1 MATKILEAKKILE
14 EYAPAGEFL
23 AYISKE
29 EAELLKSLGSSGT
42 PVEETGIPSFQLP
55 GYLEDTAKDYAKQ
68 ATGAYSVP
76 IDTSKFTGQQFVA
89 GEDPLQTS
97 AINLATAGVGSYAPY
112 LTAAQQ
118 GLTTAGTDVAG
129 ARTGITAAQA
139 DIGAAGADITGARAD
154 IAAAGTDIG
163 AARTAAGGLGALT
176 GPTAYQPFMS
186 PYQQDVIDASM
197 TEYDRQA
204 AMRQQTLRDQSFGV
218 PGAFGGGRE
227 GVQQAE
233 YQLGSDRNRAMLQA
247 GLLQQGYGNAQNAAQ
262 QAFQNQQAI
271 AGGHL
276 GLGAAQQ
283 QLGGAGLGVGQA
295 QQAYG
300 QNQLAAAQA
309 GLGMGQAQ
317 LGLGR
322 EQMNLSNFQR
332 AGLGADV
339 GALGQLGSLRQGLT
353 QAQLSAQQQA
363 HQTAAYEPYGRLS
376 QYGQGITGLTG
387 GVAAAQYQQ
396 PQQATPGASALSTAL
411 GVGGLYQKIFH
422 PQPMFG

>member
-42 PVEETGIPSFQLP
+42 LVEETGIPSFQLP

-89 GEDPLQTS
+89 GEDPLQTQ
-97 AINLATAGVGSYAPY
+97 AISLATQGVGAYQPY

-118 GLTTAGTDVAG
+118 GLTTAGADVAG
-129 ARTGITAAQA
+129 ARA
-139 DIGAAGADITGARAD
+139 DVAAAGADITGARAD
-154 IAAAGTDIG
+154 IAAAADGTDIAG
-163 AARTAAGGLGALT
+163 ARTAAAGLGALT

-204 AMRQQTLRDQSFGV
+204 AMRQQTIRDQSLGV

-233 YQLGSDRNRAMLQA
+233 YQTGSDRNQSYASSRIITTRLW
-247 GLLQQGYGNAQNAAQ
+247 
-262 QAFQNQQAI
+262 
-271 AGGHL
+271 
-276 GLGAAQQ
+276 
-283 QLGGAGLGVGQA
+283 
-295 QQAYG
+295 
-300 QNQLAAAQA
+300 
-309 GLGMGQAQ
+309 
-317 LGLGR
+317 
-322 EQMNLSNFQR
+322 QR
-332 AGLGADV
+332 PKCSTTSISKSTNDSPRSTRNRTSSATIRTKWIRSRTGSA
-339 GALGQLGSLRQGLT
+339 SLRTKWIRNRTG
-353 QAQLSAQQQA
+353 SARIR
-363 HQTAAYEPYGRLS
+363 P
-376 QYGQGITGLTG
+376 
-387 GVAAAQYQQ
+387 
-396 PQQATPGASALSTAL
+396 STNE
-411 GVGGLYQKIFH
+411 FR
-422 PQPMFG
+422 